1 MIASIPPGPGPG
13 SEGRLRPSASRCSQ
27 ARRPRSVRPLAALAL
42 LLGIVATVPA
52 CGLFVRSPEVAIVDV
67 RVVGLGITGGT
78 AEILLRVDNPNRFNL
93 EVREF
98 SYLLE
103 IADPSR
109 PEQWDTLAVGVTAD
123 TLILDR
129 RASSVVPLR
138 IPFRYGALGTALRA
152 WMQGGEIP
160 YRLEGEVRARG
171 AGLQRDLPFRSRG
184 SLTP

>member
-1 MIASIPPGPGPG
+1 MIASTPPGPGPG

-42 LLGIVATVPA
+42 LLAIVATVPA

-67 RVVGLGITGGT
+67 RVVGLGISGGT
-78 AEILLRVDNPNRFNL
+78 AEILLQVDNPNRFNL

-103 IADPSR
+103 VSDPSR
-109 PEQWDTLAVGVTAD
+109 PEQWDTLAAGVTAD
-123 TLILDR
+123 TLVLDR
-129 RASSVVPLR
+129 RASSVVPLL
-138 IPFRYGALGTALRA
+138 IPFRYSALGTALRA

-171 AGLQRDLPFRSRG
+171 AGFQRDLPFRSRG